1 MFELTDEQ
9 VAALV
14 AILEVSESEVLE
26 PFLTELLRYE
36 EEEDA

>member
-9 VAALV
+9 IAALV

-26 PFLTELLRYE
+26 PFLSELL